1 MEPLRPTGRQAG
13 MSTARSAR
21 RLVLA
26 VAFGIALTAA
36 PVADVVACTCAGG
49 RVAAQVESASLAFIG
64 TVVDHRESEIVSE
77 IEGRLVEYAF
87 RVERAT
93 AETPEITLV
102 SVSGSETSCGVTF
115 SQAEQW
121 LVVLPPRADLGDTIS
136 DTHLCAGNTPTE
148 LLQPHEIGALD
159 ALLTV
164 APSPAPPDGN
174 LVNLPVLVYASA
186 AFLVLLLLGIG
197 FVAFRRRVGAG

>member
-1 MEPLRPTGRQAG
+1 MP
-13 MSTARSAR
+13 TARSAR

-26 VAFGIALTAA
+26 VALGVALSAT
-36 PVADVVACTCAGG
+36 PVADAVACSCSGG
-49 RVAAQVESASLAFIG
+49 RVAGQVESASLAFIG
-64 TVVDHRESEIVSE
+64 TVVDHRESETVSE

-102 SVSGSETSCGVTF
+102 SVSGSEASCGVTF
-115 SQAEQW
+115 GQAEQW
-121 LVVLPPRADLGDTIS
+121 LVVVPPRADLGNRMS

-186 AFLVLLLLGIG
+186 ALLVLLLLGIG